1 MGACLPRISWSL
13 IILFLAIFHTTIVAQ
28 TPSSP
33 ASLISSLTD
42 LELAQRHHT
51 IVYALPRIGLTND
64 DDCFLDI
71 YQDELERDMALIKQ
85 MGAETVF
92 LFCPW
97 STETDI
103 THTAFLNILIKYNLS
118 FIVSLETSIY
128 QIEKRGGEKDFQTG
142 LYSLA
147 WELENVEGAEALFKG
162 VYIKYEL
169 DGETAEYFFSFV
181 TKVSFWLKTL
191 NYEVALMV
199 PWVQNIGIEE
209 KDIKAQ
215 LTQWNSAEFTAWV
228 VLLYSPEEIQSW
240 VNVMGTTGTLL

>member
-1 MGACLPRISWSL
+1 V
-13 IILFLAIFHTTIVAQ
+13 LFFVTFFHALSFGQ
-28 TPSSP
+28 TPSKEY
-33 ASLISSLTD
+33 D
-42 LELAQRHHT
+42 LAQRHHT
-51 IVYALPRIGLTND
+51 IVYSLPRIGITD
-64 DDCFLDI
+64 SDDCYLDI
-71 YQDELERDMALIKQ
+71 YQDELERDMSMIKQ

-92 LFCPW
+92 LYCPW
-97 STETDI
+97 NTKAEV
-103 THTAFLNILIKYNLS
+103 THTSLLNIMVKYNLS

-142 LYSLA
+142 LDSLT
-147 WELENVEGAEALFKG
+147 WELGNTKGATDLFKG

-191 NYEVALMV
+191 NYDVALMV
-199 PWVQNIGIEE
+199 PWVQNVGIEE

-228 VLLYSPEEIQSW
+228 ILLYSPEEIQRW
-240 VNVMGTTGTLL
+240 VNVMGMTGTCQCCKSILRLNRNIVDLSRN

>member
-1 MGACLPRISWSL
+1 MIAAPTPVSS
-13 IILFLAIFHTTIVAQ
+13 
-28 TPSSP
+28 PSS
-33 ASLISSLTD
+33 STSSSVTSD
-42 LELAQRHHT
+42 VAEKHHSV
-51 IVYALPRIGLTND
+51 VYSLPRIGLTNS

-85 MGAETVF
+85 MGAESVF

-97 STETDI
+97 STAADI
-103 THTAFLNILIKYNLS
+103 THTAFLDILVKYNLS

-147 WELENVEGAEALFKG
+147 YELQNTPGAEALFKG

-191 NYEVALMV
+191 SYDVALMV
-199 PWVQNIGIEE
+199 PWVQNVGIEE

-240 VNVMGTTGTLL
+240 VNVMGTTGTYLHIRFNQF